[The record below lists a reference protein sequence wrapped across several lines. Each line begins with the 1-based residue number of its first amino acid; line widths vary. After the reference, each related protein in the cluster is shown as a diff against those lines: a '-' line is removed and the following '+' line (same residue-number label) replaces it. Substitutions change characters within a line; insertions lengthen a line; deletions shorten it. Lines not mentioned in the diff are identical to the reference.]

1 MKEKGDLMNPLDV
14 MNFQTQQLKMAVS
27 TKMFSNVMDNNEQ
40 SAKAIM
46 EMAPDV
52 SSMTGIGGRLDIKI

>member
-1 MKEKGDLMNPLDV
+1 MNPLDV

-27 TKMFSNVMDNNEQ
+27 TKMFSNVMDQNEQ

-46 EMAPDV
+46 DMAPDV
-52 SSMTGIGGRLDIKI
+52 SGMTGIGGRLDLRI